1 MYGLKRVVGNRIRE
15 RGLLCRNAGFVYS
28 KVGRRGRW
36 VALNMEERSHYSPS
50 QEVSGLGFALVAC
63 ETEELAIHA

>member
-1 MYGLKRVVGNRIRE
+1 M
-15 RGLLCRNAGFVYS
+15 
-28 KVGRRGRW
+28 
-36 VALNMEERSHYSPS
+36 ALNMEERSHYSPS